1 MIHMSKHSTAIRETM
16 DTPSVREL
24 ESVRDIDTHLQSWTN
39 HAGTSQPS
47 SQDEIASSMR
57 TVLSALGEDP
67 DREGLL
73 KTPSRV
79 ARALSFLTGGYAEDG
94 ATVLTQALFTVDCDE
109 LVLVRD
115 IEVFSMC
122 EHHMLPFFGKVHVAY
137 LPKGKVVGLSKIPRL
152 VDVFARRLQVQERLT
167 RQIAQKLFDVVQP
180 AGVAVVMEAEHLCM
194 KMRGVQRQNSVT
206 TTSCMLGEFR
216 TQAKL
221 REEFYGLI
229 RPA

>member
-1 MIHMSKHSTAIRETM
+1 MIKQAIALC
-16 DTPSVREL
+16 DTVDTHNVRDI
-24 ESVRDIDTHLQSWTN
+24 ESVRDVDLHVQNRAS
-39 HAGTSQPS
+39 HVAGPS
-47 SQDEIASSMR
+47 AGETEIAASMR
-57 TVLSALGEDP
+57 RVLGALGEDP

-79 ARALSFLTGGYAEDG
+79 ARALSFLTGGYRDDG
-94 ATVLTQALFTVDCDE
+94 EAVLSQALFTVDCDE

-137 LPKGKVVGLSKIPRL
+137 LPKGRVVGLSKIPRL

-167 RQIAQKLFDVVQP
+167 RQIGQKLFDVVQP
-180 AGVAVVMEAEHLCM
+180 AGVAVVMEAEHFCM
-194 KMRGVQRQNSVT
+194 KMRGVQKQSSVT

-216 TQAKL
+216 AQPKL

-229 RPA
+229 RPT